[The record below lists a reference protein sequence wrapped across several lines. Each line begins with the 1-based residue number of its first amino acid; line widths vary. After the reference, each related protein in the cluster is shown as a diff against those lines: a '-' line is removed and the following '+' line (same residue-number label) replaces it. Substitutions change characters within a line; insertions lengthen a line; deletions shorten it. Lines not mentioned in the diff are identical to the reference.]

1 MARVSMAHGIV
12 ELFDCVPSVACVG
25 VCVRIADVS
34 GVLACEVSR
43 RRDATMLFFGSWAM
57 IVFGFAKIAAGL
69 AGAEAGCGLG
79 AGAG

>member
-1 MARVSMAHGIV
+1 MAHGIV
-12 ELFDCVPSVACVG
+12 ELFDCVPSVACMG
-25 VCVRIADVS
+25 VCVESADVS
-34 GVLACEVSR
+34 GVSVCEVSR

-57 IVFGFAKIAAGL
+57 SVSGFAKIATGL